1 MKQFVLI
8 SILFIS
14 SFSFGQVIEEK
25 RGYDPQIGVLV
36 SMLDDLKDP
45 VERSVMNLDQEG
57 TDFLL
62 DSNANRVGALILHL
76 AATEKYYQLYTF
88 EGRGFNKDESM
99 WETALNLG
107 ETAQEELVGKP
118 IDYYLD
124 LWEDVRKETYKLCD
138 VSKR

>member
-36 SMLDDLKDP
+36 SMLDDLKDR

-124 LWEDVRKETYKLCD
+124 L
-138 VSKR
+138 